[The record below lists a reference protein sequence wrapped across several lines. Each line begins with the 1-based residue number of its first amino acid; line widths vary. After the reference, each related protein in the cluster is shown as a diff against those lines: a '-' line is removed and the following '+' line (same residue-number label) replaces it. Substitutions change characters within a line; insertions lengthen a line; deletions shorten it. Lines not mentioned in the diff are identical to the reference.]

1 MAGRPGAVIEVDRN
15 TPPTLFHYGEGF
27 RLEKLPL
34 GSRIVYPPDPVEPIA
49 HPERAI
55 RRALAHPIEDDPLKA
70 LLRPGMKLTIAFD
83 DLSLPLPP
91 MAAPDVRQLVIE
103 EVLEMAAEAGVEDV
117 ELIVATGL
125 HRRMTADEIRH
136 VVGDRVFSAFWPDR
150 LYNHDAEDPEGNV
163 LIGTTSKG
171 EPVTLNR
178 RAAESDLVV
187 YVNLTLVPMDGG
199 HKSMATGLA
208 SYAGIA
214 AHHNV
219 ETLLASRSYMHPP
232 DSALHHSCV
241 RQGRLIE
248 DAVRVFHIET
258 SVNNH
263 SFPAIAG
270 FLQKRETDWT
280 AADQAQFLA
289 VKQLT
294 DLAPVSVKRGFFHSM
309 RAPYGLTSVQAGAV
323 EPVHEKTLEAVRRQ
337 MTVEIEGQTDIV
349 TMGLPYLGPYNVNA
363 PLNPVLVVCLGL
375 GYLFNLYRGQPVV
388 RRGGVVIM
396 AHPCRDEFDSVQHPS
411 YVDFY
416 EEVLSEV
423 LDPLEIEKR
432 FEKRFAE
439 DPWYRQLFRKS
450 HAYHGVHP
458 FYAWYWAAHALEH
471 VGDVIVV
478 GGQREVVHRLGFKAA
493 TTLEDALEMA
503 EQTVGRWPSITH
515 LRVPPL
521 ALCDVR

>member
-27 RLEKLPL
+27 RLERLPL
-34 GSRIVYPPDPVEPIA
+34 GSRILYPPDPLEPIA

-55 RRALAHPIEDDPLKA
+55 RRALAKPLDDEPLKA

-91 MAAPDVRQLVIE
+91 MAQPDVRQLVME
-103 EVLEMAAEAGVEDV
+103 EVIEMAADAGVEDIHV
-117 ELIVATGL
+117 IAALGL

-136 VVGDRVFSAFWPDR
+136 IVGDRIFASFWPDR
-150 LYNHDAEDPEGNV
+150 LYNHDAEDPGGNV
-163 LIGTTSKG
+163 DIGVTKHG

-208 SYAGIA
+208 TYRSIA
-214 AHHNV
+214 AHHNPDA
-219 ETLLASRSYMHPP
+219 LINSRSYMHPP

-241 RQGRLIE
+241 RQGELIE

-258 SVNNH
+258 SINNH

-280 AADQAQFLA
+280 AADQAQFVA
-289 VKQLT
+289 MKQMT
-294 DLAPVSVKRGFFHSM
+294 DLAPPAIKRQLFHSM
-309 RAPYGLTSVQAGAV
+309 RAPYGMTGVHAGQVDA
-323 EPVHEKTLEAVRRQ
+323 VHERTLEAVRRQ
-337 MTVEIEGQTDIV
+337 MTVEVEGQTDIV

-363 PLNPVLVVCLGL
+363 PLNPILVVCLGL
-375 GYLFNLYRGQPVV
+375 GYLFNLYRGKPVV
-388 RRGGVVIM
+388 RKGGVVIM
-396 AHPCRDEFDSVQHPS
+396 EHPCRNEFDSVHHPS
-411 YVDFY
+411 YIDFY
-416 EEVLSEV
+416 DEVLADTRDSH
-423 LDPLEIEKR
+423 EIFAR
-432 FEKRFAE
+432 YEKRFAE

-458 FYAWYWAAHALEH
+458 FYAWIWGAHGMDHA
-471 VGDVIVV
+471 GQVIVV
-478 GGQREVVHRLGFKAA
+478 GGDREVVHRLGFKAA
-493 TTLEDALEMA
+493 STLEDALEMA
-503 EQTVGRWPSITH
+503 EQTVGKWPSITH
-515 LRVPPL
+515 LRTPPL
-521 ALCDVR
+521 LLASVS

>member
-1 MAGRPGAVIEVDRN
+1 MSGRPGAVIEVDRN

-27 RLEKLPL
+27 RLERLPL
-34 GSRIVYPPDPVEPIA
+34 GSRILYPPDPLDPIA

-55 RRALAHPIEDDPLKA
+55 RRALSHPLEDDPLKA
-70 LLRPGMKLTIAFD
+70 LLRPNMKLTIAFD

-91 MAAPDVRQLVIE
+91 MAQPDVRQLVIE

-136 VVGDRVFSAFWPDR
+136 VVGDRVFTTFWPDR

-163 LIGTTSKG
+163 VIGKTPQG

-208 SYAGIA
+208 TYEGIA
-214 AHHNV
+214 AHHNAR
-219 ETLLASRSYMHPP
+219 TLLESKSYMHPP

-241 RQGRLIE
+241 RQGQLIE

-263 SFPAIAG
+263 SFPAVAN

-280 AADQAQFLA
+280 TADQASFLA
-289 VKQLT
+289 MKQLT
-294 DLAPVSVKRGFFHSM
+294 DMAPPSFKQTIFHSM
-309 RAPYGLTSVQAGAV
+309 RAPYGMTGVHAGQV
-323 EPVHEKTLEAVRRQ
+323 DVVHEKTLASVRRQ
-337 MTVEIEGQTDIV
+337 MTVEVEGQTDIV
-349 TMGLPYLGPYNVNA
+349 TLGVPYLGPYNVGA
-363 PLNPVLVVCLGL
+363 PLNPILVVCMAL
-375 GYLFNLYRGQPVV
+375 GYLFNLYRGKPVL
-388 RRGGVVIM
+388 REGGVLILT
-396 AHPCRDEFDSVQHPS
+396 HPCRNEFDAVQHPS
-411 YVDFY
+411 YIDFFD
-416 EEVLSEV
+416 EVLADT
-423 LDPLEIEKR
+423 LDPVQIEER
-432 FEKRFAE
+432 YEKRFAS

-450 HAYHGVHP
+450 YAYHGVHP
-458 FYAWYWAAHALEH
+458 FYAYIWGAHGRAHA
-471 VGDVIVV
+471 GDVIVV
-478 GGQREVVHRLGFKAA
+478 GGDREVVHRLGFKAA
-493 TTLEDALEMA
+493 STLEDALEMA

-515 LRVPPL
+515 LRTPPL
-521 ALCDVR
+521 LLADVS